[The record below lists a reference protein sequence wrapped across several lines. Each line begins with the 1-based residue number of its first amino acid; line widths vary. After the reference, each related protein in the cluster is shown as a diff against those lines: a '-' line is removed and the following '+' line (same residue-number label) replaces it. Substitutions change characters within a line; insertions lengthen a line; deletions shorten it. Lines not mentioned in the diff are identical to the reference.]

1 MRVTTWRCHC
11 HRLHDATLPR
21 GGDGAVGRKGTV
33 ASLATPGRFLPVYR
47 LVYHGKRFLP
57 PTTASDFFTQKRNP
71 LKWRVLADIV
81 W

>member
-1 MRVTTWRCHC
+1 MKSR
-11 HRLHDATLPR
+11 RLSHTRLPESWSR
-21 GGDGAVGRKGTV
+21 
-33 ASLATPGRFLPVYR
+33 PVYR